1 MEAGGA
7 KADISNETAALT
19 PRNLKKKAHASHEIE
34 TQSKDLKKNRES
46 KYSQRSILGVDWEY
60 LFIYICKLS
69 QKLTYFACA
78 L

>member
-1 MEAGGA
+1 MLFGIRNISIKTLPPAG
-7 KADISNETAALT
+7 EFLF
-19 PRNLKKKAHASHEIE
+19 E
-34 TQSKDLKKNRES
+34 TQSKGLKKNRES

-60 LFIYICKLS
+60 LFIHICKLS

>member
-1 MEAGGA
+1 MLFGILNISIKRLPPAG
-7 KADISNETAALT
+7 EFLF
-19 PRNLKKKAHASHEIE
+19 E
-34 TQSKDLKKNRES
+34 TQGKGLKKNRES
-46 KYSQRSILGVDWEY
+46 KYSQRSILGVDWKY

>member
-34 TQSKDLKKNRES
+34 TQSKDTTSSTRTVRCGRSIES
-46 KYSQRSILGVDWEY
+46 KFHEGPAVWL
-60 LFIYICKLS
+60 
-69 QKLTYFACA
+69 
-78 L
+78 